1 MHDVA
6 GTAGR
11 QVRRAVGI
19 ASGRE
24 SCAGLWAGARRH
36 GYVGVDLKWGVGEV
50 AGERVIGLCGRG
62 GRRTRGVAAARRQ
75 LVREVDV
82 VLQQAREDATVL
94 LYLLRVGGVRTC
106 QAVDALPAA
115 VQVVE
120 AMVLLIDHHDVVDLA
135 ERRLAMIGLRSGGR

>member
-6 GTAGR
+6 GTAAR

-36 GYVGVDLKWGVGEV
+36 GYVVVNLKWGVGEV

-75 LVREVDV
+75 LVREADV
-82 VLQQAREDATVL
+82 VLQQARENATVL
-94 LYLLRVGGVRTC
+94 LYLLRATGVRTC
-106 QAVDALPAA
+106 HAVYAPTAGL
-115 VQVVE
+115 QV
-120 AMVLLIDHHDVVDLA
+120 AYAIVLVIQHRV
-135 ERRLAMIGLRSGGR
+135 